1 MIVIQGM
8 SFRYKQNRP
17 VLDSLSLQ
25 MEPGGV
31 YGVLGANGV
40 GKTTLLHL
48 LGGLLFPKSG
58 TVTVDGHTPQ
68 HRQPDFLEQ
77 VFYVPVDFELPNISV
92 EAYQK
97 RYAPFYPNFSTTSWA
112 HALQTFDLQPS
123 MKLQALSFGQKKKVL
138 LSFAIASGCRVLL
151 FDEPTDGLDIPSKDS
166 FRRLLSAR
174 IDEQRLALIATHH
187 VHDVAM
193 LLDHLIVLKEH
204 SLLLQA
210 PIADLA
216 GSVRTL
222 VSTHLPPENTLL
234 YSERV
239 PGGYHCLVR
248 NTDEQEGALDLELLF
263 KALQIHPDIAQ
274 NIQRYEK
281 HV

>member
-40 GKTTLLHL
+40 GKTTLPHL

-97 RYAPFYPNFSTTSWA
+97 GMRPFIRIS
-112 HALQTFDLQPS
+112 ALHPGR
-123 MKLQALSFGQKKKVL
+123 MRCKH
-138 LSFAIASGCRVLL
+138 
-151 FDEPTDGLDIPSKDS
+151 
-166 FRRLLSAR
+166 LSAAFYETSGAFLR
-174 IDEQRLALIATHH
+174 TKEKGAAQFCHRQRLPRP
-187 VHDVAM
+187 V
-193 LLDHLIVLKEH
+193 
-204 SLLLQA
+204 
-210 PIADLA
+210 
-216 GSVRTL
+216 VRRTRSSTAWIFL
-222 VSTHLPPENTLL
+222 PKTVFAVS
-234 YSERV
+234 
-239 PGGYHCLVR
+239 
-248 NTDEQEGALDLELLF
+248 
-263 KALQIHPDIAQ
+263 
-274 NIQRYEK
+274 
-281 HV
+281 